1 MNFVVPSWR
10 VSIVSAVPSP
20 CGYGHLQTAVGQHCW
35 LGSQAAE
42 EEPAVP
48 LVVPATEVLPPALV
62 VAPAPPA
69 LVVAPAPVVP
79 PVELRLSSP
88 LPPHAEAKA
97 AAPESTNTAAHKFD
111 FEVV

>member
-1 MNFVVPSWR
+1 M
-10 VSIVSAVPSP
+10 
-20 CGYGHLQTAVGQHCW
+20 
-35 LGSQAAE
+35 
-42 EEPAVP
+42 P

-111 FEVV
+111 FEVVRMGSTDHLSEQSSQCTEWIQTFI